1 MGEWYE
7 DRPDHVRAVAVW
19 SGTTFAEPF
28 EYCLQGT
35 PCANV
40 VGHRFCLYGSDVQR
54 LFPDDD
60 LLVER
65 KVESYC
71 GMPLFDHLG
80 KPLGLLVVMDEMA
93 MSDSAC
99 TQDVLS
105 IFAGRAASEL
115 ERTRIENERAKAFIR
130 TMWIRRRGHISKDNL
145 LMIWNCMIWNCG
157 CGIEMVTTAGF
168 VRGARRSA

>member
-1 MGEWYE
+1 VGEWYE
-7 DRPDHVRAVAVW
+7 DRPVHVRAVAVW

-35 PCANV
+35 P
-40 VGHRFCLYGSDVQR
+40 QR
-54 LFPDDD
+54 LFPHDD
-60 LLVER
+60 LLVEM

-99 TQDVLS
+99 IQDVLS

-115 ERTRIENERAKAFIR
+115 ERTRIENERAKALELLNNMIETVPDIIF
-130 TMWIRRRGHISKDNL
+130 TLDLQGNL
-145 LMIWNCMIWNCG
+145 VG
-157 CGIEMVTTAGF
+157 
-168 VRGARRSA
+168 